1 MPGRVKLYG
10 PIAQRA
16 AFAVVSRDPDV
27 TRAVRTAAKAI
38 RDDAAAR
45 GGAGGKHLAVARFYD
60 PGTRMVV
67 YRIGYRPQ
75 HFYMWFKEFGTI
87 HQPAVPHVRPAL
99 DAAGGKVAD

>member
-1 MPGRVKLYG
+1 
-10 PIAQRA
+10 
-16 AFAVVSRDPDV
+16 
-27 TRAVRTAAKAI
+27 
-38 RDDAAAR
+38 
-45 GGAGGKHLAVARFYD
+45 
-60 PGTRMVV
+60 MVV